1 MKMKKYF
8 LSEGDINRK
17 FNGSI
22 VKIHIEDFLKS
33 CGYTPIQYEFLFV
46 KNFYSKLWRLVMTL
60 TWSIRIPKYSIV
72 VFHFPV
78 EPTAYQLLLKWLN
91 YKGVFTVALIHD
103 FNGLR
108 YDDKRELEKE
118 KEQLRYCKH
127 CIVHNSKMAEFLKD
141 DVSLQHMS
149 QLYLFDYKANG
160 EAFRERKLTSEI
172 ALAANLDKTYYL
184 DELLHSQW
192 SGLECKVIIYGS
204 VPEKIKQYLLP
215 DYIVFKGAVQPE
227 ELPIVI
233 EGSFGMVWDG
243 DSIHSCTGSFGEYLR
258 YNTPHKLSLYLAAG
272 LPVIVWEQSAMAK
285 WVRDQGVGILVNS
298 WADAI
303 GKIKQ
308 MSEAEY
314 RELCMQ
320 AKKIGTRL
328 RNGEFLKRVL
338 EEIEAKATA

>member
-1 MKMKKYF
+1 MKKYF

-33 CGYTPIQYEFLFV
+33 SGYTPIQYKFLSI
-46 KNFYSKLWRLVMTL
+46 KNLFSKLWRLMMTI
-60 TWSIRIPKYSIV
+60 TWFVRVPKHSIV

-91 YKGVFTVALIHD
+91 KKGVFTVALIHD

-108 YDDKRELEKE
+108 YDNQKALEKE
-118 KEQLRYCKH
+118 KEQLRYFKH
-127 CIVHNSKMAEFLKD
+127 CIVHNSKMAEFLKED
-141 DVSLQHMS
+141 IPLQQMS
-149 QLYLFDYKANG
+149 QLYLFDYKANTG
-160 EAFRERKLTSEI
+160 AFKERKLKCEI

-184 DELLHSQW
+184 DELVHFDWEEQ
-192 SGLECKVIIYGS
+192 ECRIYIYGKASEDITKS
-204 VPEKIKQYLLP
+204 VPSSS
-215 DYIVFKGAVQPE
+215 IVFKGAVPPE
-227 ELPIVI
+227 ELPIII

-243 DSIHSCTGSFGEYLR
+243 DSILSCTGSFGEYLR

-272 LPVIVWEQSAMAK
+272 LPLIVWEQSAMAQ
-285 WVRDQGVGILVNS
+285 WVSDHGVGILVSS
-298 WADAI
+298 WPDAI
-303 GKIKQ
+303 EKIRQ

-314 RELCMQ
+314 RGLCIE

-338 EEIEAKATA
+338 EEVEAKAGI